1 MPSNNSFG
9 TPTLRSSREQGH
21 RQTTWPELL
30 NDLVFTA
37 IIAQLAG
44 RLLADDSDMSFLEF
58 VLIYVPV
65 WWLWNGET
73 NYSTRFDNEQDVVH
87 RALTSVQ
94 LIALII
100 LATTIPRSVESA
112 VLSKVF
118 AITYS
123 VTRFTLL
130 IEYSR
135 VWYYLPDTRSFIQR
149 IALGFGASI
158 ILWVA
163 SVFAPVPYRYWLWA
177 VGLLIE
183 LTTPLV
189 ITNKDEHNKFPPD
202 VRHLP
207 ERYGLFTLL
216 VLGQSVTSIVNAMI
230 DHGLTVKAVS
240 ATVLCAIIIIGI
252 WWAYFDRVDDEA
264 VRQVEKG
271 GSSIP
276 YRFWLYLHL
285 PLTMALT
292 MVGVGMQMAVKNVET
307 LDLSQS
313 AQWFMAG
320 ALGAYF
326 LIQASISLTTWIAGS
341 SHPSFRRGVVVR
353 FGLGIAFTGLGFIS
367 SLGPLML
374 LGLLAAGVIGLIL
387 SDTLG
392 PEPPSNF
399 EGGREQENQP

>member
-1 MPSNNSFG
+1 MASDTSSGIPI
-9 TPTLRSSREQGH
+9 LRSSREPGH

-37 IIAQLAG
+37 IIAQLAQ
-44 RLLADDSDMSFLEF
+44 RLLTDDSDMSFLEF
-58 VLIYVPV
+58 VLLFVPI

-73 NYSTRFDNEQDVVH
+73 TYSTRFDNERDVTH
-87 RALTSVQ
+87 RVLTSIQ

-100 LATTIPRSVESA
+100 LATTIPRSVESEA
-112 VLSKVF
+112 LSTVF

-123 VTRFTLL
+123 ITRFALL
-130 IEYSR
+130 VEYGR
-135 VWYYLPDTRSFIQR
+135 VWYYLPETRDYIRR
-149 IALGFGASI
+149 IVLGFSVSI

-163 SVFAPVPYRYWLWA
+163 SVFVPIPYRYWLWA
-177 VGLLIE
+177 LGLLIE

-189 ITNKDEHNKFPPD
+189 AIGAEHHKKFPPD

-216 VLGQSVTSIVNAMI
+216 VLGQSITSIVNAMI
-230 DHGLTVKAVS
+230 DHGLTMRSVS
-240 ATVLCAIIIIGI
+240 ATILCSIIVIGI

-264 VRQVEKG
+264 VRKVEKD
-271 GSSIP
+271 GSNLP

-292 MVGVGMQMAVKNVET
+292 MVGVGMEMTVRNVDT
-307 LDLSQS
+307 LDLSRS
-313 AQWFMAG
+313 AQWFITG
-320 ALGAYF
+320 ALSGYF
-326 LIQASISLTTWIAGS
+326 LTQACISLTTLLSGPC
-341 SHPSFRRGVVVR
+341 HPSFRRGIIVR
-353 FGLGIAFTGLGFIS
+353 FGLAVAFALLGFLENI
-367 SLGPLML
+367 GPLQL
-374 LGLLAAGVIGLIL
+374 LSILVASVLGLIL

-399 EGGREQENQP
+399 EGGKEKENQP

>member
-1 MPSNNSFG
+1 MAFTNSSG
-9 TPTLRSSREQGH
+9 IPILRTSREPGH

-37 IIAQLAG
+37 IIAQLAQ

-58 VLIYVPV
+58 VLLFIPV

-73 NYSTRFDNEQDVVH
+73 NYSTRFDNERDFIH
-87 RALTSVQ
+87 RVLTSIQ

-100 LATTIPRSVESA
+100 LATTIPRSVESEA
-112 VLSKVF
+112 LSMVF

-123 VTRFTLL
+123 STRFILL
-130 IEYSR
+130 IEYGR
-135 VWYYLPDTRSFIQR
+135 VWYYLPETRDFIR
-149 IALGFGASI
+149 RLALGFSASI
-158 ILWVA
+158 VLWVA
-163 SVFAPVPYRYWLWA
+163 SVFVPTPYRYWLWA
-177 VGLLIE
+177 LGLLIE

-189 ITNKDEHNKFPPD
+189 STGSKDHKKFPPD

-216 VLGQSVTSIVNAMI
+216 VLGQSITSIVNAMI
-230 DHGLTVKAVS
+230 DHGLTVRAVS
-240 ATVLCAIIIIGI
+240 ATILCSIIVIGI

-264 VRQVEKG
+264 VREVEKG
-271 GSSIP
+271 GASLP

-292 MVGVGMQMAVKNVET
+292 MAGVGMEMTVKNIET

-313 AQWFMAG
+313 AQWFITG
-320 ALGAYF
+320 ALGGYF
-326 LIQASISLTTWIAGS
+326 LTQACISLTTLVSGPP
-341 SHPSFRRGVVVR
+341 HPSFRRGIVVR
-353 FGLGIAFTGLGFIS
+353 FGLAIAFILLGFFATV
-367 SLGPLML
+367 GPLL
-374 LGLLAAGVIGLIL
+374 LLSILVAGVLGLIL

-399 EGGREQENQP
+399 DGGNEQENQP